1 MKLNEL
7 IQKFEIQ
14 MSNEE
19 RAMYDSINS
28 PVYLSQFNERELFII
43 ESLIRKSLIS
53 KVRDGI
59 NHMVVRNDTQ

>member
-7 IQKFEIQ
+7 IQSFEIQ

-19 RAMYDSINS
+19 RDLYDSIS
-28 PVYLSQFNERELFII
+28 QPIYISQFNERELFIL

-53 KVRDGI
+53 KVRHGI
-59 NHMVVRNDTQ
+59 NYMVVRND

>member
-7 IQKFEIQ
+7 INKFEIQ

-28 PVYLSQFNERELFII
+28 PVYLSQFNERQLFII

-53 KVRDGI
+53 KVRHGI
-59 NHMVVRNDTQ
+59 NHMVVRNDLQ

>member
-19 RAMYDSINS
+19 RAMYDNINS

>member
-53 KVRDGI
+53 KVRNGI